1 MNKQLYAPPEYINA
15 SVSKRQSI
23 CNGCGSSESKFDFV
37 PDKIWGMPIKEAC
50 DIHDFMYHFAKPY
63 NEEKNKCDRIF
74 LHNLLRLVEIKGGW
88 LKRPRRQRAWFYFK
102 MVQKFGGA
110 AFWEGKN

>member
-1 MNKQLYAPPEYINA
+1 MNNQLYAPPEYINA
-15 SVSKRQSI
+15 SANTRMQI
-23 CNGCGSSESKFDFV
+23 CNGCGAAGAKFDFV
-37 PDKIWGMPIKEAC
+37 PDNIWGLKISEAC
-50 DIHDFMYHFAKPY
+50 NIHDWMYFYAKP
-63 NEEKNKCDRIF
+63 NNKDKEKCDRIF

-102 MVQKFGGA
+102 MVQKFGGT